1 MLGILGKK
9 LSSIFTNK
17 KLDSNTLESLE
28 ELLITS
34 DISYDIVENLITT
47 IKKQKFDK
55 DTNETEIKQ
64 LLKEEL
70 SKLISPYDTAFSI
83 GTEKPYS
90 IIMIGVNGSGK
101 TTTIGKLCNKYV
113 CEGKSVSVIACD
125 TFRIAATEQLKSW
138 TDKAGAK
145 LISKDNANPSGLA
158 YDGYNIAKSQ
168 NDDIVF
174 IDTAGRLSNNENLM
188 AELEKMNRVS
198 AKEIPGAPHNTWL
211 VLDAT
216 TGQNGLSQAK
226 IFNEATNLSGIILT
240 KMDGTAKGGIVLAIK
255 EIIGLPVKYIGLGEG
270 QDDLEAFDIEKYIYG
285 LFKDMM

>member
-70 SKLISPYDTAFSI
+70 SKLISPYDTTFSI

-188 AELEKMNRVS
+188 AELEKIIKTIKKVDTT
-198 AKEIPGAPHNTWL
+198 APHKTIL
-211 VLDAT
+211 VLDGNG
-216 TGQNGLSQAK
+216 GQNSLIQMEKFSKNINIDGFIITKTEGSSKSGFIISLIHKYKKPVYFITNGEK
-226 IFNEATNLSGIILT
+226 IDDIKPFSSNEFLNNLL
-240 KMDGTAKGGIVLAIK
+240 
-255 EIIGLPVKYIGLGEG
+255 
-270 QDDLEAFDIEKYIYG
+270 DL
-285 LFKDMM
+285 

>member
-113 CEGKSVSVIACD
+113 REGKYVSVIACD

-188 AELEKMNRVS
+188 AELEKIIKTIKKVDTT
-198 AKEIPGAPHNTWL
+198 APHKTIL
-211 VLDAT
+211 VLDGNG
-216 TGQNGLSQAK
+216 GQNSLIQMEKFSKNINIDGFIITKTEGSSKSGFIISLIHKYKKPVYFITNGEK
-226 IFNEATNLSGIILT
+226 IDDIKPFSSNEFLNNLL
-240 KMDGTAKGGIVLAIK
+240 
-255 EIIGLPVKYIGLGEG
+255 
-270 QDDLEAFDIEKYIYG
+270 DL
-285 LFKDMM
+285 

>member
-70 SKLISPYDTAFSI
+70 SKLISPYDIAFSI

-188 AELEKMNRVS
+188 AELEKIIKTIKKVDTT
-198 AKEIPGAPHNTWL
+198 APHKTIL
-211 VLDAT
+211 VLDGNG
-216 TGQNGLSQAK
+216 GQNSLIQMEKFSKNINIDGFIITKTEGSSKSGFIISLIHKYKKPVYFITNGEK
-226 IFNEATNLSGIILT
+226 IDDIKPFSSNEFLNNL
-240 KMDGTAKGGIVLAIK
+240 LA
-255 EIIGLPVKYIGLGEG
+255 L
-270 QDDLEAFDIEKYIYG
+270 
-285 LFKDMM
+285 

>member
-17 KLDSNTLESLE
+17 KLDLNTLESLE

-64 LLKEEL
+64 ILKEEL

-188 AELEKMNRVS
+188 AELEKIIKTIKKVDTT
-198 AKEIPGAPHNTWL
+198 APHKTIL
-211 VLDAT
+211 VLDGNG
-216 TGQNGLSQAK
+216 GQNSLIQMEKFSKNINIDGFIITKTEGSSKSGFIISLIHKYKKPVYFITNGEK
-226 IFNEATNLSGIILT
+226 IDDIKPFSSNEFLNNLL
-240 KMDGTAKGGIVLAIK
+240 
-255 EIIGLPVKYIGLGEG
+255 
-270 QDDLEAFDIEKYIYG
+270 DL
-285 LFKDMM
+285 

>member
-70 SKLISPYDTAFSI
+70 SKLISPYDTPFSI

-188 AELEKMNRVS
+188 AELEKIIKTIKKV
-198 AKEIPGAPHNTWL
+198 ETTAPHKTIL
-211 VLDAT
+211 VLDGNG
-216 TGQNGLSQAK
+216 GQNSLIQMEKFSKNINIDGFIITKTEGSSKSGFIISLIHKYKKPVYFITNGEK
-226 IFNEATNLSGIILT
+226 IDDIKPFSSNEFLNNLL
-240 KMDGTAKGGIVLAIK
+240 
-255 EIIGLPVKYIGLGEG
+255 
-270 QDDLEAFDIEKYIYG
+270 DL
-285 LFKDMM
+285 

>member
-64 LLKEEL
+64 ILKEEL

-101 TTTIGKLCNKYV
+101 TTTIKKLCNKYV
-113 CEGKSVSVIACD
+113 CEVKSVSVIACD

-188 AELEKMNRVS
+188 AELEKIIKTIKKVDTT
-198 AKEIPGAPHNTWL
+198 APHKTIL
-211 VLDAT
+211 VLDGNG
-216 TGQNGLSQAK
+216 GQNSLIQMEKFSKNINIDGFIITKTEGSSKSGFIISLIHKYKKPVYFITNGEK
-226 IFNEATNLSGIILT
+226 IDDIKPFSSNEFLNNLL
-240 KMDGTAKGGIVLAIK
+240 
-255 EIIGLPVKYIGLGEG
+255 
-270 QDDLEAFDIEKYIYG
+270 DL
-285 LFKDMM
+285 

>member
-70 SKLISPYDTAFSI
+70 SKLIFPYDTPFSI

-188 AELEKMNRVS
+188 AELEKIIKTIKKVDTT
-198 AKEIPGAPHNTWL
+198 APHKTIL
-211 VLDAT
+211 VLDGNG
-216 TGQNGLSQAK
+216 GQNSLIQMEKFSKNINIDGFIITKTEGSSKSGFIISLIHKYKKPVYFITNGEK
-226 IFNEATNLSGIILT
+226 IDNIKPFSSNEFLNNLL
-240 KMDGTAKGGIVLAIK
+240 
-255 EIIGLPVKYIGLGEG
+255 
-270 QDDLEAFDIEKYIYG
+270 DL
-285 LFKDMM
+285 

>member
-17 KLDSNTLESLE
+17 KLDLNTLESLE

-64 LLKEEL
+64 ILKEEL
-70 SKLISPYDTAFSI
+70 SKLISPYDTTFSI

-188 AELEKMNRVS
+188 AELEKIIKTIKKVDTT
-198 AKEIPGAPHNTWL
+198 APHKTIL
-211 VLDAT
+211 VLDGNG
-216 TGQNGLSQAK
+216 GQNSLIQMEKFSKNINIDGFIITKTEGSSKSGFIISLIHKYKKPVYFITNGEK
-226 IFNEATNLSGIILT
+226 IDDIKPFSSNEFLNNLL
-240 KMDGTAKGGIVLAIK
+240 
-255 EIIGLPVKYIGLGEG
+255 
-270 QDDLEAFDIEKYIYG
+270 DL
-285 LFKDMM
+285 

>member
-17 KLDSNTLESLE
+17 KLDLNTLESLE

-64 LLKEEL
+64 ILKEEL
-70 SKLISPYDTAFSI
+70 SKLISPYNTTFSI

-188 AELEKMNRVS
+188 AELEKIIKTIKKVDTT
-198 AKEIPGAPHNTWL
+198 APHKTIL
-211 VLDAT
+211 VLDGNG
-216 TGQNGLSQAK
+216 GQNSLIQMEKFSKNINIDGFIITKTEGSSKSGFIISLIHKYKKPVYFITNGEK
-226 IFNEATNLSGIILT
+226 IDDIKPFSSNEFLNNLL
-240 KMDGTAKGGIVLAIK
+240 
-255 EIIGLPVKYIGLGEG
+255 
-270 QDDLEAFDIEKYIYG
+270 DL
-285 LFKDMM
+285 

>member
-188 AELEKMNRVS
+188 AELEKIIKTIKKVDTT
-198 AKEIPGAPHNTWL
+198 APHKTIL
-211 VLDAT
+211 VLDGNG
-216 TGQNGLSQAK
+216 GQNSLIQMEKFSKNINIDGFIITKTEGSSKSGFIISLIHKYKKPVYFITNGEK
-226 IFNEATNLSGIILT
+226 IDDIKPFSSNEFLNNL
-240 KMDGTAKGGIVLAIK
+240 LA
-255 EIIGLPVKYIGLGEG
+255 L
-270 QDDLEAFDIEKYIYG
+270 
-285 LFKDMM
+285 

>member
-188 AELEKMNRVS
+188 AELEKIIKTIKKVDTT
-198 AKEIPGAPHNTWL
+198 APHKTIL
-211 VLDAT
+211 VLDGNG
-216 TGQNGLSQAK
+216 GQNSLIQMEKFSKNINIDGFIITKTEGSSKSGFIISLIHKYKKPVYFITNGEK
-226 IFNEATNLSGIILT
+226 IDNIKPFSSNEFLNNLL
-240 KMDGTAKGGIVLAIK
+240 
-255 EIIGLPVKYIGLGEG
+255 
-270 QDDLEAFDIEKYIYG
+270 DL
-285 LFKDMM
+285 

>member
-70 SKLISPYDTAFSI
+70 SKLISPYDTTFTI

-188 AELEKMNRVS
+188 AELEKIIKTIKKVDTT
-198 AKEIPGAPHNTWL
+198 APHKTIL
-211 VLDAT
+211 VLDGNG
-216 TGQNGLSQAK
+216 GQNSLIQMEKFSKNINIDGFIITKTEGSSKSGFIISLIHKYKKPVYFITNGEK
-226 IFNEATNLSGIILT
+226 IDDIKPFSSNEFLNNLL
-240 KMDGTAKGGIVLAIK
+240 
-255 EIIGLPVKYIGLGEG
+255 
-270 QDDLEAFDIEKYIYG
+270 DL
-285 LFKDMM
+285 

>member
-17 KLDSNTLESLE
+17 KLDLNTLESLE

-188 AELEKMNRVS
+188 AELEKIIKTIKKVDTT
-198 AKEIPGAPHNTWL
+198 APHKTIL
-211 VLDAT
+211 VLDGNG
-216 TGQNGLSQAK
+216 GQNSLIQMEKFSKNINIDGFIITKTEGSSKSGFIISLIHKYKKPVYFITNGEK
-226 IFNEATNLSGIILT
+226 IDDIKPFSSNEFLNNLL
-240 KMDGTAKGGIVLAIK
+240 
-255 EIIGLPVKYIGLGEG
+255 
-270 QDDLEAFDIEKYIYG
+270 DL
-285 LFKDMM
+285 

>member
-188 AELEKMNRVS
+188 AELEKIIKTIKKVDTT
-198 AKEIPGAPHNTWL
+198 APHKTIL
-211 VLDAT
+211 VLDGNG
-216 TGQNGLSQAK
+216 GQNSLIQMEKFSKNINIDGFIITKTEGSSKSGFIISLIHKYKKPVYFITNGEKIDDIKPFLS
-226 IFNEATNLSGIILT
+226 NEFLNNLL
-240 KMDGTAKGGIVLAIK
+240 
-255 EIIGLPVKYIGLGEG
+255 
-270 QDDLEAFDIEKYIYG
+270 DL
-285 LFKDMM
+285 

>member
-64 LLKEEL
+64 ILKEEL

-188 AELEKMNRVS
+188 AELEKIIKTIKKVDTT
-198 AKEIPGAPHNTWL
+198 APHKTIL
-211 VLDAT
+211 VLDGNG
-216 TGQNGLSQAK
+216 GQNSLIQMEKFSKNINIDGFIITKTEGSSKSGFIISLIHKYKKPVYFITNGEK
-226 IFNEATNLSGIILT
+226 IDDIKPFSSNEFLNNLL
-240 KMDGTAKGGIVLAIK
+240 
-255 EIIGLPVKYIGLGEG
+255 
-270 QDDLEAFDIEKYIYG
+270 DL
-285 LFKDMM
+285 

>member
-70 SKLISPYDTAFSI
+70 SKLISPYDTPFSI

-188 AELEKMNRVS
+188 AELEKIIKTIKKVDTT
-198 AKEIPGAPHNTWL
+198 APHKTIL
-211 VLDAT
+211 VLDGNG
-216 TGQNGLSQAK
+216 GQNSLIQMEKFSKNINIDGFIITKTEGSSKSGFIISLIHKYKKPVYFITNGEK
-226 IFNEATNLSGIILT
+226 IDDIKPFSSNEFLNNLL
-240 KMDGTAKGGIVLAIK
+240 
-255 EIIGLPVKYIGLGEG
+255 
-270 QDDLEAFDIEKYIYG
+270 DL
-285 LFKDMM
+285 

>member
-188 AELEKMNRVS
+188 AELEKIIKTIKKVDTT
-198 AKEIPGAPHNTWL
+198 APHKTIL
-211 VLDAT
+211 VLDGNG
-216 TGQNGLSQAK
+216 GQNSLIQMEKFSKNINIDGFIITKTEGSSKSGFFIYLIHKYKKPVYFITNGEK
-226 IFNEATNLSGIILT
+226 IDDIKPFSSNEFLNNLL
-240 KMDGTAKGGIVLAIK
+240 
-255 EIIGLPVKYIGLGEG
+255 
-270 QDDLEAFDIEKYIYG
+270 DL
-285 LFKDMM
+285 

>member
-188 AELEKMNRVS
+188 AELEKIIKTIKKV
-198 AKEIPGAPHNTWL
+198 ETTAPHKTIL
-211 VLDAT
+211 VLDGNG
-216 TGQNGLSQAK
+216 GQNSLIQMEKFSKNINIDGFIITKTEGSSKSGFIISLIHKYKKPVYFITNGEK
-226 IFNEATNLSGIILT
+226 IDDIKPFSSNEFLNNLL
-240 KMDGTAKGGIVLAIK
+240 
-255 EIIGLPVKYIGLGEG
+255 
-270 QDDLEAFDIEKYIYG
+270 DL
-285 LFKDMM
+285 

>member
-188 AELEKMNRVS
+188 AELEKIIKTIKKVDTT
-198 AKEIPGAPHNTWL
+198 APHKTIL
-211 VLDAT
+211 VLDGNG
-216 TGQNGLSQAK
+216 GQNSLIQMEKFSKNINIDGFIITKTEGSSKSGFIISLIHKYKKPVYFITNGEK
-226 IFNEATNLSGIILT
+226 IDDIKPFSSNEFLNN
-240 KMDGTAKGGIVLAIK
+240 VL
-255 EIIGLPVKYIGLGEG
+255 
-270 QDDLEAFDIEKYIYG
+270 DL
-285 LFKDMM
+285 

>member
-188 AELEKMNRVS
+188 AELEKIIKTIKKVDTT
-198 AKEIPGAPHNTWL
+198 APHKTIL
-211 VLDAT
+211 VLDGNG
-216 TGQNGLSQAK
+216 GQNSLIQMEKFSKNINIDGFIITKTEGSSKSGFIISLIHKYKKPVYFITNGEK
-226 IFNEATNLSGIILT
+226 IDDIKPFSSNEFLNNLL
-240 KMDGTAKGGIVLAIK
+240 
-255 EIIGLPVKYIGLGEG
+255 
-270 QDDLEAFDIEKYIYG
+270 DL
-285 LFKDMM
+285 